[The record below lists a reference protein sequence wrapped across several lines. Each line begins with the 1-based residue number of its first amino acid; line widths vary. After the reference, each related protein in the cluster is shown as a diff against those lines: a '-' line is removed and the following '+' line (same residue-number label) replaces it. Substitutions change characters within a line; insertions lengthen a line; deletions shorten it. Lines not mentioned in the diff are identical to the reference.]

1 MKWIYGEFDKLC
13 IISLGGSIGVQ
24 RSSTQAPIGSAG
36 RGTMERLITISRPPK
51 CLLLETTRSNN

>member
-36 RGTMERLITISRPPK
+36 RGTMERLITSRVA
-51 CLLLETTRSNN
+51 S